1 MRRYV
6 MARSIIPRDEAFFD
20 YFDRVGTK
28 LVEAAECLKRMLEE
42 GGSYEEHA
50 RRIKAIESESD
61 ELVHHLIERLHKTFV
76 TPLDRQDIY
85 KLAVRLD
92 DILDLT
98 DASSSR
104 IDLYRPKEVM
114 QEALDLARI
123 ILQSTKQVSEMIG
136 LLRNLKK
143 QSAHILK
150 LAVEIDRLEND
161 ADHIRR
167 IAIARL
173 FRDEGDA
180 KELIKWKDI
189 LEHME
194 AATDCC
200 EDVSD
205 IIEGIVM
212 EST

>member
-1 MRRYV
+1 MRRHFMV
-6 MARSIIPRDEAFFD
+6 RSILPRDEAFFD
-20 YFDRVGTK
+20 DFDKVGTK
-28 LVEAAECLKRMLEE
+28 LVEAAKRLNVMLDE
-42 GGSYEEHA
+42 GASYQEHA

-61 ELVHHLIERLHKTFV
+61 EVVHHLIEHLHKTFV

-104 IDLYRPKEVM
+104 IELYQPKEVM
-114 QEALDLARI
+114 PEARDLAKV
-123 ILQSTKQVSEMIG
+123 ILQSTKQVAELIG
-136 LLRNLKK
+136 LLRNMKK
-143 QSAHILK
+143 HSNRILE
-150 LAVEIDRLEND
+150 LAVEIDRLENEG
-161 ADHIRR
+161 DHIRR

-173 FRDEGDA
+173 FREEEDA

-194 AATDCC
+194 SATDCC

-205 IIEGIVM
+205 IVEGIVL
-212 EST
+212 ENT